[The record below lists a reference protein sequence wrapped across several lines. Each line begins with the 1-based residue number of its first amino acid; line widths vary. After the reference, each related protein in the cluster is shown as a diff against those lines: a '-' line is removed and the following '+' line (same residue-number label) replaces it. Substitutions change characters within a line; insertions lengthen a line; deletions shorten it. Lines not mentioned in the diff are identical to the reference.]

1 MREKIQLNNGDL
13 VSIKSKANNKFVCAI
28 IIDNSTLLIAS
39 SRSVALE
46 TESCE
51 IFILVFNN
59 DSERTVS
66 FNSAANNKYISV
78 GRQGFVLGVNKINKN
93 NESEKFIMK
102 KNTDGSYSLI
112 SKLNNQYVCAE
123 YNGEAPLVAN
133 RLFKQ
138 AKNYVT
144 LNYSFIL
151 NTDFISVKIGSIFLL
166 NV

>member
-46 TESCE
+46 PESCE

-112 SKLNNQYVCAE
+112 SKLNNQYVCA
-123 YNGEAPLVAN
+123 
-133 RLFKQ
+133 
-138 AKNYVT
+138 
-144 LNYSFIL
+144 
-151 NTDFISVKIGSIFLL
+151 
-166 NV
+166 